1 MVQLVL
7 DHVDQQPVV
16 DEVIV
21 VARGFA
27 VGSRLDPHP
36 AFDELVTLEG
46 VEDSPQLLPVEL
58 EELQHVLLL
67 HAGVPDEDVQSQ
79 SVLDAVKAA
88 HHILGEAFESCWHL
102 SEDVWV
108 SHSRFRL

>member
-7 DHVDQQPVV
+7 DHVDQQAVV

-21 VARGFA
+21 MARGLA
-27 VGSRLDPHP
+27 VRGCLDPHP

-58 EELQHVLLL
+58 QELQHVLLL

-79 SVLDAVKAA
+79 SMLDAIKAT
-88 HHILGEAFESCWHL
+88 HHIFGKAFESCWDL